1 MIDSSPWITP
11 LLLMPGVALLILSTA
26 VRYNRLHD
34 EVHEAEKRHVGHAVI
49 HDATLAFRA
58 RRFCN
63 ALVGLYVAVSLIAL
77 AALSGVVDVA
87 GFESGSRVGIGLTG
101 LSVVAILYPST
112 QLIREAR
119 RSLEVLED
127 HLNRDA
133 RGAGYG

>member
-34 EVHEAEKRHVGHAVI
+34 EVHETDKHDTGHAGI

-77 AALSGVVDVA
+77 AALSGVGAVVGFKA
-87 GFESGSRVGIGLTG
+87 GFPVGIGLTG
-101 LSVVAILYPST
+101 LSVVAILYSSM

-119 RSLEVLED
+119 RSLAVIED
-127 HLNRDA
+127 HLES
-133 RGAGYG
+133 

>member
-34 EVHEAEKRHVGHAVI
+34 EVHEAEK

-77 AALSGVVDVA
+77 AALSGVGAVVGFGA
-87 GFESGSRVGIGLTG
+87 GFRVGIGLTG
-101 LSVVAILYPST
+101 LSVMAILYSST

-119 RSLEVLED
+119 RSLEVIENHLEP
-127 HLNRDA
+127 
-133 RGAGYG
+133 

>member
-34 EVHEAEKRHVGHAVI
+34 EVHNAVGHDGEHAGL
-49 HDATLAFRA
+49 HEATLAYRA

-63 ALVGLYVAVSLIAL
+63 ALVGLYLAVSLIAL
-77 AALSGVVDVA
+77 AALSGVAAVV
-87 GFESGSRVGIGLTG
+87 GLKFGSWVGIGLTG
-101 LSVVAILYPST
+101 LSVMAILYSST

-119 RSLEVLED
+119 RSLEVIEQHLES
-127 HLNRDA
+127 
-133 RGAGYG
+133 